1 MKLYECISFLI
12 LLIKNTTAVDVIN
25 EELANDLVY
34 LANEAETP
42 QNNSTESSYELTNS
56 QGMIY

>member
-34 LANEAETP
+34 LANEAEMP